1 MDFER
6 IRNDHHR
13 GYTMTHK
20 EFMDDM
26 GIEYEDL
33 SENLKSGIRLFEN
46 KYDQHLN
53 SDGYLDEKEEK
64 ELLGESEKIRQD
76 IEKWYTEKDNDGNG
90 KIATGVTLTV
100 LGLIGLIFGIN
111 SLKD

>member
-1 MDFER
+1 MDLER

-13 GYTMTHK
+13 GYTMPHK
-20 EFMDDM
+20 EYMDDM
-26 GIEYEDL
+26 GIDYEDL
-33 SENLKSGIRLFEN
+33 TENLKSGIRLFED

-64 ELLGESEKIRQD
+64 ELLGESEKIKQD
-76 IEKWYTEKDNDGNG
+76 IERWYEKDDNGKG
-90 KIATGVTLTV
+90 KIAAGVTLTV
-100 LGLIGLIFGIN
+100 LGLLGLIFGIN